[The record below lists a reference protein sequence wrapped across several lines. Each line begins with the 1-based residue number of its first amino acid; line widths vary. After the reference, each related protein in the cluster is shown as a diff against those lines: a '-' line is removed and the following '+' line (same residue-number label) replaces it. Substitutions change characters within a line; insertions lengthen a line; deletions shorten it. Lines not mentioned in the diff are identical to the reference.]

1 MFDENTRYKIMFV
14 FILKMFVGLLS
25 VWALASFSELL
36 ASNSQEPIKYVFL
49 SIYCQCQ

>member
-1 MFDENTRYKIMFV
+1 MFV

-25 VWALASFSELL
+25 VCALASFSELL
-36 ASNSQEPIKYVFL
+36 ASNKEPIKCVFL